1 MRGRRSLRKAPS
13 WVSSGAVLD
22 KRPAIPHTGPAH
34 ETWRRSVQPPDE
46 HGERSMAQP
55 YETIEVT
62 DHTVACDGGDGALGH
77 PRVFLEIPEDEHKV
91 VCPYCSRTYV
101 LVGHGDDEKA
111 A

>member
-1 MRGRRSLRKAPS
+1 
-13 WVSSGAVLD
+13 
-22 KRPAIPHTGPAH
+22 
-34 ETWRRSVQPPDE
+34 
-46 HGERSMAQP
+46 MAQP

-77 PRVFLEIPEDEHKV
+77 PRVFLEIPEEAHKV

-101 LVGHGDDEKA
+101 LVEPAEDHQA